1 MDKYIPSH
9 IYIKNMR
16 SAFEVPELQTYCKV
30 DRIAERLIELVS
42 RQLWSLIQFWVDVQT
57 IEPNLS
63 GLCRQ
68 ASKALLLFPTTYSC
82 EAVFQR
88 YNYF

>member
-42 RQLWSLIQFWVDVQT
+42 RQLWSLIQ
-57 IEPNLS
+57 S
-63 GLCRQ
+63 
-68 ASKALLLFPTTYSC
+68 
-82 EAVFQR
+82 
-88 YNYF
+88 